1 MLIKQKLI
9 QIIEKE
15 EDRSKHQS
23 KWSIENVKALSNT
36 LYPKRGRIRT
46 IWHYHYVKTLL
57 NNSIYKIL

>member
-36 LYPKRGRIRT
+36 LYPKRGIRT
-46 IWHYHYVKTLL
+46 V
-57 NNSIYKIL
+57 